1 MSAKNKPG
9 SSMLWDEILKA
20 IVDAMPEQLF
30 PLFKELYG
38 KEYPRGTPIT
48 LLATE
53 SSTYRENPDAP
64 PGSRLSDI
72 ALLVNGTDYYHLE
85 CQMHNDQDM
94 VIRMVAYDLHFAMQ
108 HTASGEQNPDD
119 LVMRFPRSAVI
130 YPEKNK
136 RIPDVLRCRIIFQDG
151 SEHIYQIPT
160 VRIQSYSLE
169 EIQEK
174 HLNLFLPYV
183 LLRLRP
189 RLNPKRKFP
198 LTKNELTAFVDKVM
212 IILKDEV
219 EQGYLTEREYDDYV
233 NLFRRAAEKIFEKHA
248 DFYEEVDRMTKPL
261 IELPSVLQK
270 RLYAEIDSLNANK
283 KALIADNETLLA
295 NNETL
300 IADNEMLTADNEM
313 LTADNEM
320 LTADNEMLTID
331 RNALAVELA
340 DKNAELARMRALL
353 EQHHIPVNA

>member
-1 MSAKNKPG
+1 MSEKNKPG
-9 SSMLWDEILKA
+9 NSMLWDEILKA

-53 SSTYRENPDAP
+53 SSTYREHPDAP

-94 VIRMVAYDLHFAMQ
+94 VIRMIAYDLHFAMQ
-108 HTASGEQNPDD
+108 HTTSGEQNPDG

-130 YPEKNK
+130 YPEKNNQ
-136 RIPDVLRCRIIFQDG
+136 IPDVLRCRIIFQDG

-160 VRIQSYSLE
+160 VRLQSYSLQ

-189 RLNPKRKFP
+189 RLNPERKFP

-248 DFYEEVDRMTKPL
+248 DFRKKVDQMTKPL

-270 RLYAEIDSLNANK
+270 RL
-283 KALIADNETLLA
+283 IADNERLLA
-295 NNETL
+295 NNE
-300 IADNEMLTADNEM
+300 MLTA
-313 LTADNEM
+313 
-320 LTADNEMLTID
+320 
-331 RNALAVELA
+331 ELA

-353 EQHHIPVNA
+353 EQYHIPVNA

>member
-1 MSAKNKPG
+1 
-9 SSMLWDEILKA
+9 
-20 IVDAMPEQLF
+20 
-30 PLFKELYG
+30 
-38 KEYPRGTPIT
+38 
-48 LLATE
+48 
-53 SSTYRENPDAP
+53 
-64 PGSRLSDI
+64 
-72 ALLVNGTDYYHLE
+72 
-85 CQMHNDQDM
+85 MHNDRDM

-108 HTASGEQNPDD
+108 HTTSGEQNLDG

-130 YPEKNK
+130 YPEKNN

-248 DFYEEVDRMTKPL
+248 DFRREVDRMTKPL

-270 RLYAEIDSLNANK
+270 RL
-283 KALIADNETLLA
+283 IADNETLLA

-300 IADNEMLTADNEM
+300 IADNEM